1 MIKKPFFS
9 IAFTKHTYCKS
20 ASAAILTAASI
31 AMMSDAVAQSQ
42 WAVQLKVSPTCTGCH
57 TNQSGTGSNA
67 KPAAKAAYK
76 SGGVIP
82 GLQNFLKLSAPVLL
96 PVDNQWNVQ
105 VGEVPLALPLSV
117 KDKEADAFI
126 MQLTNATSPLAPKGY
141 TFSKPYTVASSHLP
155 AIDLNW
161 KPTAAQKNKNYTA
174 ILQAKETAGG
184 KQLSNTVT
192 TNIFVWAARA
202 ASPKNVV
209 EQFSVDTAKWA
220 ANKLTMTGR
229 IIFKK
234 SATAAA
240 KATALKTL
248 QLNIKSNAGT
258 VVGKP
263 VVLKPAVMTGAWT
276 SSFALTGTQV
286 PCLVKAEYEKLN
298 AARTVKPAPATCI
311 K

>member
-1 MIKKPFFS
+1 M
-9 IAFTKHTYCKS
+9 
-20 ASAAILTAASI
+20 
-31 AMMSDAVAQSQ
+31 AMMSDAVAEEA
-42 WAVQLKVSPTCTGCH
+42 WARQLKVFPTCTGCH
-57 TNQSGTGSNA
+57 TTQVGASKSNA
-67 KPAAKAAYK
+67 KAAVRTAYK

-82 GLQNFLKLSAPVLL
+82 DLQSFLKLSAPVLL
-96 PVDNQWNVQ
+96 PIDNQWNVQ
-105 VGEVPLALPLSV
+105 VGEVPLVIPLSV
-117 KDKEADAFI
+117 KDKEADAFV
-126 MQLTNATSPLAPKGY
+126 MQLTNAVSPLASKGY

-161 KPTAAQKNKNYTA
+161 KPSAAQKNKNYTA

-184 KQLSNTVT
+184 KQLSNIVT

-220 ANKLTMTGR
+220 ANKLTLTGR
-229 IIFKK
+229 IVFKK
-234 SATAAA
+234 SAIAAA

-263 VVLKPAVMTGAWT
+263 VLLKPAPTTGAWT
-276 SSFALTGTQV
+276 SSFALTVTQV